1 MTMSNLSYD
10 VLSVLHNKL
19 EAVAV
24 YPQYI
29 EDARRAEDEKF
40 RQLLEEIKRDDDRH
54 VERLRGEL
62 ERLVKEGK
70 FR

>member
-1 MTMSNLSYD
+1 MTNLSYD
-10 VLSVLHNKL
+10 VLTVLHNKL

-24 YPQYI
+24 HVRYI
-29 EDARRAEDEKF
+29 QDAQQAGDDKV
-40 RQLLEEIKRDDDRH
+40 RQLLEDLKREDDRH
-54 VERLRGEL
+54 IERVRGEL